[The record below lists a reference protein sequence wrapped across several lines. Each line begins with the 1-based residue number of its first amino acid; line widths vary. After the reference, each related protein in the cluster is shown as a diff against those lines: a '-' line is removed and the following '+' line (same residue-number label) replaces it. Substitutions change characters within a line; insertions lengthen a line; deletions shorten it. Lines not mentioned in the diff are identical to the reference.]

1 MWRRGRGKGYVR
13 TEGMELMVVVVMMKV
28 MVVVIMMEAVAVA
41 AAKDTTYPRCMT
53 A

>member
-1 MWRRGRGKGYVR
+1 
-13 TEGMELMVVVVMMKV
+13 

-41 AAKDTTYPRCMT
+41 AAKDTTYHRCMT